1 MDSVFPQQVLGS
13 LRDSVVH
20 TWVIILAVAVFCI
33 ITFRRYSAFEP
44 APWQMLVEQLVEYVE
59 NLVTSTSGRS
69 LPQATCFLTTMLIF
83 VAAANILGMFPGLN
97 APTRDL
103 NVTLALS
110 LVSLIAMWVFAIRK
124 RGLKSYLKSLV
135 TPVFMLPFNILSMI
149 SRVLSMT
156 LRLFG
161 NIFAGEMVVAVVFY
175 IMPPIAPLLFT
186 VLSLVTSILQ
196 AMVFTILTFVFIVD
210 ALGDEPETTNS

>member
-1 MDSVFPQQVLGS
+1 
-13 LRDSVVH
+13 
-20 TWVIILAVAVFCI
+20 
-33 ITFRRYSAFEP
+33 
-44 APWQMLVEQLVEYVE
+44 
-59 NLVTSTSGRS
+59 
-69 LPQATCFLTTMLIF
+69 
-83 VAAANILGMFPGLN
+83 
-97 APTRDL
+97 
-103 NVTLALS
+103 
-110 LVSLIAMWVFAIRK
+110 
-124 RGLKSYLKSLV
+124 
-135 TPVFMLPFNILSMI
+135 
-149 SRVLSMT
+149 MT